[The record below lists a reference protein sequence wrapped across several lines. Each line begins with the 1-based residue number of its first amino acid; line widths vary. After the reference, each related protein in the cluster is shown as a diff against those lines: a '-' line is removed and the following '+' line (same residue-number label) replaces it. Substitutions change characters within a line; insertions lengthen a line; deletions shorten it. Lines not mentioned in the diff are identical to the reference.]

1 MAVIRVERTKNYTV
15 MANHHLQDRQL
26 SLKAVGLLSKMLSL
40 PEGWDYTVAGLASIC
55 KEGKTAIRAALVEL
69 EEAGYMRRRQ
79 THGAGG
85 EFSSNEYVIY
95 ETPQPAET
103 ETQEPL
109 SENPTTVEEQPPLSG
124 FPSAENPLTENRTQL
139 NTKLINH
146 LENNPPI
153 VPPPGDTRSRKKR
166 EVKKAPDWK
175 PERFA
180 RFWASYPCGKD
191 KQAAIRAWD
200 ALKPSDDLLK
210 EMALGLARALQSEEW
225 QRGIG
230 IPYAC
235 RWLKN
240 RRWEDETHTPVSPPP
255 PPAHEEPKGAYRL

>member
-15 MANHHLQDRQL
+15 MANYHLRDQRL

-69 EEAGYMRRRQ
+69 EGAGYMKRRQ
-79 THGAGG
+79 THAEDG
-85 EFSSNEYVIY
+85 EFSTNEYVIF
-95 ETPQPAET
+95 ESPQQEEDAE
-103 ETQEPL
+103 EAPL
-109 SENPTTVEEQPPLSG
+109 SENLTTVEEQPPLSG
-124 FPSAENPLTENRTQL
+124 FPSTENPLTENRTQL

-180 RFWASYPCGKD
+180 RFWTSYPCGKD

-235 RWLKN
+235 RWIKN
-240 RRWEDETHTPVSPPP
+240 RRWEDEAHTPAPPP
-255 PPAHEEPKGAYRL
+255 DHEEPKGAYRL